1 MNLNNLHLLIVED
14 ELPAAKRLELMIK
27 RILPFCSVDHCSSIK
42 ESVIYLQNVPKNPDL
57 IFMDIRLG
65 DGLSF
70 EIFNQIEIKIPVIF
84 TTAYDEYAIKA
95 FKVNSI
101 DYLLKPIE
109 ESELQDAVKKFIGL
123 NPVIE
128 PFDFHALTK
137 LIINSGQTK
146 HFFSK
151 QGEKTTIVKESE
163 ILYFYSENG
172 YTHCRTTNG
181 SKFIL
186 DESIEEIST
195 TLSQNDYFKIN
206 RGMMIKKVSVK
217 GFEPYFN
224 NRLFLTIVP
233 THHESV
239 IVAREKV
246 KEFRNWLKS

>member
-27 RILPFCSVDHCSSIK
+27 RTIPFCSIDHCSSIK
-42 ESVIYLQNVPKNPDL
+42 ETVIYLQKAHKNPDL

-70 EIFNQIEIKIPVIF
+70 EIFNQVEVKIPVIF

-109 ESELQDAVKKFIGL
+109 ESDLKEAVQKFVKL

-128 PFDFHALTK
+128 PFDFNALTK
-137 LIINSGQTK
+137 LIVNSGQTK

-163 ILYFYSENG
+163 IVYFYSENG
-172 YTHCRTTNG
+172 YSHCRTTNG

-186 DESIEEIST
+186 DESIEEISST
-195 TLSQNDYFKIN
+195 VYQKDYFKIN
-206 RGMMIKKVSVK
+206 RGMMIKKECVK

-224 NRLFLTIVP
+224 NRLVLNVVP
-233 THHESV
+233 PHHESV

-246 KEFRNWLKS
+246 KEFRNWLRS